1 MNKSLIDYQKA
12 EDLKNTPE
20 PKFYQ
25 WYLDLEYLVDSNYY
39 RDDLI
44 IGKLLD
50 KLAVYGKVN
59 FALCQNFFILL
70 DNFCLKANI

>member
-1 MNKSLIDYQKA
+1 MDLSERGIHKILKKMNKSLIEYQKA

-39 RDDLI
+39 RDDII

-50 KLAVYGKVN
+50 KLATYGKVTW
-59 FALCQNFFILL
+59 
-70 DNFCLKANI
+70 KNIF